1 MQLSAENLK
10 LTGPSQSAA
19 AVAAAASL
27 LPYGLK
33 GVHTPGAGGAGTL
46 VPGGAPAGAL
56 VAAAAA
62 HYAHPAS
69 MTAQSMT
76 QVGIAIILHALCST
90 SREGENSTFYCS
102 NDFPKG
108 FIYQCISIP
117 VRVCSIKLN
126 IK

>member
-62 HYAHPAS
+62 AHYAHPAS

-76 QVGIAIILHALCST
+76 QVGIAIILQALCST
-90 SREGENSTFYCS
+90 SRGENSTF
-102 NDFPKG
+102 
-108 FIYQCISIP
+108 
-117 VRVCSIKLN
+117 
-126 IK
+126 